1 MSNPVSDGNDAVGGG
16 DQNSNDN
23 TVTTGQGEVDS
34 APTMEQND
42 NTTTAAVTTTTE
54 NDTSHNATAE
64 VVVPTGTSSS

>member
-42 NTTTAAVTTTTE
+42 NTTDCSVPVE
-54 NDTSHNATAE
+54 LQRLMRFFHSHA
-64 VVVPTGTSSS
+64 